1 MYKIFNPF
9 LISDLLFRTYIFKY
23 YRILKNE
30 STLKR
35 QEILSIQN
43 KKLLKVLN
51 FATDNIPFYQQ
62 LKIEIDNTRN
72 GEDVLRHFPIV
83 NKKLINCDITRFHVE
98 GLKSKEITVL
108 YSGGSSGNPG
118 KVLVNK
124 EDHSK
129 LRALILMLWENCG
142 YQLGDPI
149 LQLGMTRKRSLF
161 KKLKDISMNVT
172 YEEAFKLTEEQVKRV
187 LTRKCIKPNTCFIG
201 YASGLYEY
209 ARIAQIL
216 GIEVSFK
223 CVISLG
229 DKMFDHYRSK
239 IEEVFKTRVFDT
251 YGSNEGFVVGGQHT
265 DGYYYINDTHV
276 FLEVVDEN
284 YNNLNDGQAGR
295 VLMTCLDNYT
305 MPLIRFDIG
314 DILALNPYSDKTP
327 LPYKT
332 IKTITG
338 RDLDILKT
346 KNGYSLIVHFFTAV
360 IGRITEIEQF
370 RVVQETIEDIC
381 IEYIPSLNFKKEILE
396 YIEIQIMN
404 ELPPNEV
411 KLHFRL
417 VKEIP
422 SSGSGKPQ
430 IISSLLISN

>member
-9 LISDLLFRTYIFKY
+9 LISDFLFRTSIFKH

-43 KKLLKVLN
+43 KKLLEVLK

-62 LKIEIDNTRN
+62 LKIKIDNTRN
-72 GEDVLRHFPIV
+72 GEDILRQFPIV
-83 NKKLINCDITRFHVE
+83 NKKLINCDVKRFHVNS
-98 GLKSKEITVL
+98 LRSKEITVL

-149 LQLGMTRKRSLF
+149 LQLGMTRKRSLL

-172 YEEAFKLTEEQVKRV
+172 YEEAFKLTEEQVKQV

-209 ARIAQIL
+209 ARIAQKL

-223 CVISLG
+223 CV
-229 DKMFDHYRSK
+229 
-239 IEEVFKTRVFDT
+239 
-251 YGSNEGFVVGGQHT
+251 
-265 DGYYYINDTHV
+265 
-276 FLEVVDEN
+276 
-284 YNNLNDGQAGR
+284 
-295 VLMTCLDNYT
+295 
-305 MPLIRFDIG
+305 RF
-314 DILALNPYSDKTP
+314 S
-327 LPYKT
+327 
-332 IKTITG
+332 
-338 RDLDILKT
+338 
-346 KNGYSLIVHFFTAV
+346 
-360 IGRITEIEQF
+360 
-370 RVVQETIEDIC
+370 
-381 IEYIPSLNFKKEILE
+381 
-396 YIEIQIMN
+396 
-404 ELPPNEV
+404 
-411 KLHFRL
+411 
-417 VKEIP
+417 
-422 SSGSGKPQ
+422 
-430 IISSLLISN
+430 